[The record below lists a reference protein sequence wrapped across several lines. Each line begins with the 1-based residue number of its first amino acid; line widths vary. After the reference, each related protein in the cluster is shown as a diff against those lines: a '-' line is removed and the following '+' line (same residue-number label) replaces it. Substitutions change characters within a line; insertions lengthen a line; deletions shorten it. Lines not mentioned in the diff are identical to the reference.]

1 MNTTHPVGHR
11 TSQDRGRKP
20 STSLP
25 PRGCSTGYPTPMMFL
40 RSGDGEDLDRRRRLF
55 AALAPVQLWTNS
67 SMVLIHTVRQIRYR
81 VDEFSGPSGND
92 EVLFT
97 EAARERGRAV
107 SGEPVRVIPSETK
120 TTYLNCAVRPPKTG
134 TCGVER
140 YGIEST
146 ILARS
151 CCRLSLGC
159 EACL

>member
-1 MNTTHPVGHR
+1 MTHPVGHR
-11 TSQDRGRKP
+11 TSQGRGRKP

-25 PRGCSTGYPTPMMFL
+25 PRGCSRGYPTPMMHL
-40 RSGDGEDLDRRRRLF
+40 QPGDGEDLDRRRRLF

-67 SMVLIHTVRQIRYR
+67 PMALRRTICQIRYR

-97 EAARERGRAV
+97 ETERAV
-107 SGEPVRVIPSETK
+107 SGKSVRRFPSETK

-151 CCRLSLGC
+151 CCRLSLG
-159 EACL
+159 